1 MNLIK
6 NYKNKI
12 KDILF
17 ITLGVAIGSFTF
29 SFFLNPNNINIGGPS
44 GVGIIIKSL
53 TGGKFEPAT
62 IILILNIILLIISL
76 ITIGKDFFLK
86 TIYGS
91 LLYPVLMYFFD
102 FLYDVIVK
110 YAPKFN
116 SVEFDP
122 LLVHPF
128 AAILMGY
135 GLGIAMKHGGSSGGT
150 EVLQKMGFKYLHIP
164 YSLCMYIVDGIII
177 FSGFLCMDL
186 HVDSL
191 LCVIIFVFL
200 EGFVM
205 DATIFSGFNRRA
217 VYVIS
222 DKCDEISNV
231 ILTTFSR
238 GVTSLKVVG
247 EYSKSDK
254 KMLMCVLSSR
264 EYYRL
269 RDTIEKVDDKAFF
282 YVVRANEVRGEGF
295 SYELSKD

>member
-1 MNLIK
+1 MHK
-6 NYKNKI
+6 APTQQR
-12 KDILF
+12 IL
-17 ITLGVAIGSFTF
+17 
-29 SFFLNPNNINIGGPS
+29 
-44 GVGIIIKSL
+44 
-53 TGGKFEPAT
+53 
-62 IILILNIILLIISL
+62 
-76 ITIGKDFFLK
+76 
-86 TIYGS
+86 
-91 LLYPVLMYFFD
+91 
-102 FLYDVIVK
+102 
-110 YAPKFN
+110 
-116 SVEFDP
+116 
-122 LLVHPF
+122 H
-128 AAILMGY
+128 
-135 GLGIAMKHGGSSGGT
+135 
-150 EVLQKMGFKYLHIP
+150 
-164 YSLCMYIVDGIII
+164 
-177 FSGFLCMDL
+177 
-186 HVDSL
+186 
-191 LCVIIFVFL
+191 
-200 EGFVM
+200 FVM